1 MQTAPPPRV
10 FQAIGLCLILVGL
23 VFIAAHFG
31 WGELLVRGLQRG
43 RIRTPSDPLFPWLG
57 ACIGLLGAAFLVGEK
72 RPRLRATLGLLTF
85 AAMATLVVMT
95 ILIPS

>member
-1 MQTAPPPRV
+1 MQTAPPSRI
-10 FQAIGLCLILVGL
+10 FQAIGLCLLLVGL

-31 WGELLVRGLQRG
+31 WVELPVRGLHRG

-57 ACIGLLGAAFLVGEK
+57 TCIGLLGAVFLVGEK
-72 RPRLRATLGLLTF
+72 RPRLRANLGLLTF

-95 ILIPS
+95 ILRPS